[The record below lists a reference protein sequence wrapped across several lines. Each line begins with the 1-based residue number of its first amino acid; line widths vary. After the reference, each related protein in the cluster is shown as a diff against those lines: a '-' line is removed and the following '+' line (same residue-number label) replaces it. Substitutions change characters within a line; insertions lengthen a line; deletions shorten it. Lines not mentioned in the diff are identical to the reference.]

1 MCVPFPEIIT
11 RKPSFMKLMML
22 CQRNVLG
29 VFVLDLILFIRI
41 LEINAFCKAGVL
53 LFFETVSHILGWLS
67 RGWPWTSY
75 PLATNSQIL
84 GLQVCI
90 AILSLCSV
98 EVNPRASRM
107 LGETSYQ
114 LSYIPSPCKCSL
126 SQVWMGSPGWRLE
139 FAVIQP

>member
-67 RGWPWTSY
+67 RG
-75 PLATNSQIL
+75 
-84 GLQVCI
+84 
-90 AILSLCSV
+90 
-98 EVNPRASRM
+98 
-107 LGETSYQ
+107 
-114 LSYIPSPCKCSL
+114 
-126 SQVWMGSPGWRLE
+126 
-139 FAVIQP
+139 